1 MLNMLVRGNKYTLI
15 GNDGFLEFNLK
26 IILVDY
32 IYKQYA
38 QFGDVPYITYRKR
51 GSNRVYSMYLNYKY
65 TFIEDWKDIELSKR
79 LNYNTYT
86 RIKYNDLKL
95 ENIEGFVLN
104 GEVGKC
110 NINNDYESLLDYSFN
125 LYFKYGKDINEYINN
140 LKKFFTEKNY
150 SYNKEL
156 IEYYKHECPKFLSLL
171 DKITS

>member
-1 MLNMLVRGNKYTLI
+1 MLNMLIRGNKYTLI

-51 GSNRVYSMYLNYKY
+51 GSNRVYSMFLNYKY
-65 TFIEDWKDIELSKR
+65 TFVEGWKDIELSKR
-79 LNYNTYT
+79 LDYNTYA
-86 RIKYNDLKL
+86 RIKYDDLKL

-110 NINNDYESLLDYSFN
+110 KINNDYKSLLDYSFD
-125 LYFKYGKDINEYINN
+125 LCVKYGKDTNEYINS
-140 LKKFFTEKNY
+140 LKNIFTEKNY

-156 IEYYKHECPKFLSLL
+156 IEYYKHEFPAILPIL
-171 DKITS
+171 DKIAN